1 MPLEDVGSYVPVMNE
16 FSVHWIAVNLA
27 LGGAPASDL
36 KLEGGFTHAMFLL
49 LRDEIQAKVAAIEGW
64 ENGRQIA
71 VNVRDALKTAI
82 RDHLSQ
88 FRGILRVVLPK
99 SIYVNAAP
107 ILPGLTD
114 GESKFMSAF
123 EDAADLW
130 GRINADATIAGFTPP
145 LVIAGYTRATF
156 IADIAAMRAAFL
168 AVVTAE
174 NDKRMGLRERDVLF
188 DRAREYMVQY
198 RTMVE
203 VLLGANHPLT
213 QTLPVLY
220 GPAGSTPEP
229 VILTGQWNLVTSQA
243 DFTWTTSAN
252 PNLDSYQARIS
263 VGSTYDAATATVIG
277 NFPPGTTSFSTAEG
291 LANPGDV
298 ASYKLFV
305 ILTTGNAAGSNTV
318 TIARPGED

>member
-1 MPLEDVGSYVPVMNE
+1 M
-16 FSVHWIAVNLA
+16 
-27 LGGAPASDL
+27 
-36 KLEGGFTHAMFLL
+36 
-49 LRDEIQAKVAAIEGW
+49 
-64 ENGRQIA
+64 
-71 VNVRDALKTAI
+71 
-82 RDHLSQ
+82 
-88 FRGILRVVLPK
+88 
-99 SIYVNAAP
+99 
-107 ILPGLTD
+107 
-114 GESKFMSAF
+114 
-123 EDAADLW
+123 
-130 GRINADATIAGFTPP
+130 
-145 LVIAGYTRATF
+145 
-156 IADIAAMRAAFL
+156 
-168 AVVTAE
+168 
-174 NDKRMGLRERDVLF
+174 
-188 DRAREYMVQY
+188 
-198 RTMVE
+198 
-203 VLLGANHPLT
+203 
-213 QTLPVLY
+213 LY